1 MGVLMENSS
10 SPLFFLH
17 RNLITPLLLSADKS
31 IISLSQKSKL
41 LELIRHVIV
50 SVFFVLLNLV
60 CSLPLPF
67 PFCFEGGSGENNKFD
82 NKQLVH
88 SQVSNGRA
96 STTDTAIARAMNQL
110 LMLVNHVPVS
120 SRKYELVTCLA
131 EKLIEDNLTDGSD
144 VLREVN
150 CVVLSEAF
158 GRALCG
164 LESELLGFDQGDSS
178 GFGLGRVVSMVK
190 GWGGLKESAGG
201 PSRVDM
207 VFAEKTAAELLWLAQ
222 KMEASGGV
230 EVVVEKWAWASNL
243 GWLALSC
250 ESRVQ
255 ASLVKLTAFLIKQAN
270 QMCKRQQTNG
280 EEWERQKHTMVKMLI
295 TWIPLLCQAN
305 NGTDSPTLSVS
316 ERREVEK
323 ALEEIIEML
332 EDDEGSQEKVLS
344 VWLHHFTHCPSSDW
358 PNLYNSYVKWCTISR
373 KLIVSPC

>member
-17 RNLITPLLLSADKS
+17 RNLIKPLIISADKS

-41 LELIRHVIV
+41 LDLIRHVIV
-50 SVFFVLLNLV
+50 SVFFALLNLV

-67 PFCFEGGSGENNKFD
+67 PFCFEGNSEEKHKFD
-82 NKQLVH
+82 KQLVH
-88 SQVSNGRA
+88 SQVSNGRV

-120 SRKYELVTCLA
+120 SRKYELVTCLT
-131 EKLIEDNLTDGSD
+131 EKLIEDNLTEGSD

-164 LESELLGFDQGDSS
+164 LESELLGLDQGDSS
-178 GFGLGRVVSMVK
+178 GFGLGRVLSMVK
-190 GWGGLKESAGG
+190 GWGGLKESDGG
-201 PSRVDM
+201 SNKVDM

-255 ASLVKLTAFLIKQAN
+255 ASLVKLTAFLIKEAKK
-270 QMCKRQQTNG
+270 MGKRQQTNE
-280 EEWERQKHTMVKMLI
+280 EEWERQKHTLTKMLT
-295 TWIPLLCQAN
+295 TWIPLLCQAS
-305 NGTDSPTLSVS
+305 NGTDSPTLNVS

-332 EDDEGSQEKVLS
+332 EDDQGSQEKVLS

-358 PNLYNSYVKWCTISR
+358 PNLYNSYINWCTISR
-373 KLIVSPC
+373 KLMVSTC